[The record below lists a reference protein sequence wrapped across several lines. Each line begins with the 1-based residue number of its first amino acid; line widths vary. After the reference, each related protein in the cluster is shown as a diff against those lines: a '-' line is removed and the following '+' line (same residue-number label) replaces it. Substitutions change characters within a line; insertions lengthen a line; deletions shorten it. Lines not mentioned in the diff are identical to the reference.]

1 MKILKVE
8 TDQYDIE
15 DLACKI
21 LGLDPDGLEGET
33 EIIEGVMRDDL
44 DIEMDTFQEI
54 VNRLLP
60 LIDVGKSELTGGRY
74 KGFSDSEKQLWLVK
88 TKI

>member
-8 TDQYDIE
+8 TDQYEIE
-15 DLACKI
+15 ELACKI

-33 EIIEGVMRDDL
+33 DVIEGVMRDDL
-44 DIEMDTFQEI
+44 DIEMDVFQEI

-60 LIDVGKSELTGGRY
+60 LIDVGKSELTGERY
-74 KGFSDSEKQLWLVK
+74 KGFSDSDKQLWLVK